1 MHFEK
6 GNTKTN
12 NNTFKTFPV
21 SGYLFLGKL
30 LLTQSYHFNR
40 FDRLNFFLTGGWASP
55 SCPHMV
61 VYCIKF
67 VLRGE
72 SPRDYV
78 DMLRSLAFPPSI
90 NISDMPHRIAT
101 HANNTVPHFFRPNDG
116 RLFQPTEEN
125 IDAAKEG
132 RLVIHLPWVQGSSIP
147 KAFQFSFGEEKSQE
161 EVHPV
166 TGVTDRYS
174 LCDRFHEKNSSS
186 APDILRRVTLVPEL
200 NAVINTE
207 VEEQLHSS
215 INRSNYTFNMML
227 PGNHL
232 FMMRLKIHL
241 SNTHIDQVY
250 RCKLEKAICSYI
262 GTAKGL
268 QHDTNGILL
277 LQTTQS
283 IERGNQEEEEGNANE
298 GQEPTSMGDTESPQR
313 QHDTDKETSFA
324 NPVKQGDSPKVKFP
338 LLFFT
343 LADRLFTVN

>member
-1 MHFEK
+1 
-6 GNTKTN
+6 
-12 NNTFKTFPV
+12 
-21 SGYLFLGKL
+21 
-30 LLTQSYHFNR
+30 
-40 FDRLNFFLTGGWASP
+40 
-55 SCPHMV
+55 MV

-90 NISDMPHRIAT
+90 NISDMPHHIAT
-101 HANNTVPHFFRPNDG
+101 HANHTVPHFFRPNDG
-116 RLFQPTEEN
+116 RLFPPTEEN

-132 RLVIHLPWVQGSSIP
+132 CLVLHLPWVQGSSIP
-147 KAFQFSFGEEKSQE
+147 KAFQFSFGEEKPQE

-174 LCDRFHEKNSSS
+174 LCDRFHEKNSLK
-186 APDILRRVTLVPEL
+186 APNVLRRVTLVPEL

-215 INRSNYTFNMML
+215 VNRSNYTFNMML

-250 RCKLEKAICSYI
+250 RCKLEKAIRSYT

-268 QHDTNGILL
+268 RHDINGILL
-277 LQTTQS
+277 LAPTQS
-283 IERGNQEEEEGNANE
+283 VERESQEEEEGNASE
-298 GQEPTSMGDTESPQR
+298 GQDTDTE
-313 QHDTDKETSFA
+313 
-324 NPVKQGDSPKVKFP
+324 KFC
-338 LLFFT
+338 
-343 LADRLFTVN
+343 